1 MNKSF
6 WLASALWMVAF
17 GSAIS
22 VVYSKHV
29 SRELFGELRTYE
41 RKLDELEVDWSQ
53 LQLEYGTWAM
63 DARVDEIARRRLEMY
78 APDLHDVRMIQL

>member
-1 MNKSF
+1 MNRNA
-6 WLASALWMVAF
+6 WLMPALWLVVF

-22 VVYSKHV
+22 VVYSKHI

-63 DARVDEIARRRLEMY
+63 DARVDEIARRRLGMY
-78 APDLHDVRMIQL
+78 TPDLHDVRMVHL

>member
-1 MNKSF
+1 MSRNVWVLPSLWF
-6 WLASALWMVAF
+6 VVFVSAL
-17 GSAIS
+17 S

-29 SRELFGELRTYE
+29 SRELFGELRSYE

-53 LQLEYGTWAM
+53 LQLEYGTWSM
-63 DARVDEIARRRLEMY
+63 DARVDEIARRRLGMY